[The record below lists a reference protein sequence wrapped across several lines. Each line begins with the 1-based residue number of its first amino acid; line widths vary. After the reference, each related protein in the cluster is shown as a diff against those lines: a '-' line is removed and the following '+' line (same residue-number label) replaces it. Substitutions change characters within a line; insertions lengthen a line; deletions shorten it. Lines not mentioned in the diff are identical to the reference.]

1 MIVEKNQILEM
12 IKGLP
17 EKIDVEEL
25 IYTLYLKQ
33 KLENAEKDV
42 REGRLVAHEDV
53 IKETS
58 KWFK

>member
-1 MIVEKNQILEM
+1 MLVEKNQILEM

-17 EKIDVEEL
+17 EKIDVDEL

-33 KLENAEKDV
+33 KLETAEKDV
-42 REGRLVAHEDV
+42 QEGRLVAQEDV
-53 IKETS
+53 VKETS

>member
-17 EKIDVEEL
+17 EKIDVDEL

-33 KLENAEKDV
+33 KLETAEKDV
-42 REGRLVAHEDV
+42 QENRLVAHGDV
-53 IKETS
+53 VKETS

>member
-17 EKIDVEEL
+17 EKIDVDEL

-33 KLENAEKDV
+33 KLETAEKDV
-42 REGRLVAHEDV
+42 QENRLVAHEYV
-53 IKETS
+53 VKETS